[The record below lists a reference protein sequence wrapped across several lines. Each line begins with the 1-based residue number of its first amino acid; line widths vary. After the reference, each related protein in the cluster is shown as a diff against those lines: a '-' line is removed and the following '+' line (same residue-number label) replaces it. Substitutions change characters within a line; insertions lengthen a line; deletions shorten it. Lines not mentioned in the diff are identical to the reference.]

1 MTLKRFPG
9 FIDVHVHLR
18 DPGATHKEDFYTG
31 TKSAVAG
38 GFTYILDMPN
48 NPTPTFTKAR
58 LTEKIKLV
66 REKAVVA
73 VGFHFGTNG
82 LNTKEFRKV
91 WGNKHVF
98 GLKIYCNHTTG
109 ELLIE
114 DLALLENV
122 FKAWKS
128 DKPILV
134 HAEGMQLAG
143 AIALAKLY
151 GRRLHVCH
159 ISQASEVELVRLAK
173 VKKLPVTAGVTP
185 HHLFLIDKDMDR
197 LGSYAMMKPPL
208 STKDDRD
215 ALWQGIKDKTIDIVE
230 TDHAPHTKQEK
241 SGDKPMY
248 GVPGLESAV
257 ALMFKAVHE
266 KKITEKDVVRLLYT
280 NPKKIFKI
288 PTQKKTYVELDPDDS
303 FVIGEDG
310 YQSKC
315 GWSPFTDMVGYG
327 KVKTVVMEGKTV
339 VEQGKILK

>member
-1 MTLKRFPG
+1 MSLKRFPG
-9 FIDVHVHLR
+9 FIDAHVHLR

-31 TKSAVAG
+31 TRAAVAG

-48 NPTPTFTKAR
+48 NATPTFTVDSLKD
-58 LTEKIKLV
+58 KISLV
-66 REKAVVA
+66 KEKAVVS

-82 LNTKEFRKV
+82 HNIKEFPKI
-91 WGNKHVF
+91 WNNKNVF

-114 DLALLENV
+114 DLALLEDV
-122 FKAWKS
+122 FQAWKS

-159 ISQASEVELVRLAK
+159 ISQASEVELVRQAK
-173 VKKLPVTAGVTP
+173 AKKMPVTAGVTP
-185 HHLFLIDKDMDR
+185 HHLFLIDKDMER

-208 STKDDRD
+208 GTKADHD

-230 TDHAPHTKQEK
+230 TDHAPHTKEEK
-241 SGDKPMY
+241 SGEKPMY
-248 GVPGLESAV
+248 GVPGLETAV
-257 ALMFKAVHE
+257 GLLFRAVHE

-280 NPKKIFKI
+280 SPKKIFKI
-288 PTQKKTYVELDPDDS
+288 PTQKNTYVELDPS
-303 FVIGEDG
+303 KSYIIGEGG
-310 YQSKC
+310 YESKC
-315 GWSPFTDMVGYG
+315 GWSPFSGMVGYG
-327 KVKTVVMEGKTV
+327 KVMTVMISNKTVI
-339 VEQGKILK
+339 EQGKILE